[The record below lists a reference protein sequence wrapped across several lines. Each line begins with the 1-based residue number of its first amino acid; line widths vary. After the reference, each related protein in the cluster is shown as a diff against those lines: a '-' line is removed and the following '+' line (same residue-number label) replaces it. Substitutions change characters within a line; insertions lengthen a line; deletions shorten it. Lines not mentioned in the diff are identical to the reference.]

1 MIIYLLELLSL
12 LYGLILTLDLDF
24 LVVHL
29 LEDSF
34 PTFGEAIGEGLE
46 LDLILLKLKILLE
59 LLEPGDKLA
68 I

>member
-29 LEDSF
+29 LEDPL